1 MAIEHHTD
9 GEGDAEQ
16 RARMARALA
25 TSGFEDVL
33 VTDRDTAKTVLTEK
47 RQELIAGIRDGDIES
62 VRGLA
67 NDLGR
72 DVSGVSRDLDRLF
85 EADIIEFETDG
96 QRKIPRIKHDIVVV
110 EPIA

>member
-9 GEGDAEQ
+9 DEGAAE
-16 RARMARALA
+16 RRSRMARALA
-25 TSGFEDVL
+25 TSGFDDVL
-33 VTDRDTAKTVLTEK
+33 VTDRETAKTVLTEK
-47 RQELIAGIRDGDIES
+47 RQELIARIREGDIES

-72 DVSGVSRDLDRLF
+72 DVAGVSRDLDRLF

-96 QRKIPRIKHDIVVV
+96 QRKIPQLKHDTVVV